1 MIVTYHA
8 AAGYIRRRQF
18 GSAAYSALQRPEPQL
33 DPAADRAGAGVFLWP
48 DEGDQHD
55 PRRADHDRGLH
66 HLSDEWT
73 VNPLVWAGRREQLFS
88 AGAADILPCHGA
100 SGTAARSDRDSLPI
114 WPPARYATGDLGRGP
129 GVAAGCAEYLRC
141 AKCSGHQPALAEW
154 CAGAGPWPAA
164 ALQAAVYYRAGTR

>member
-8 AAGYIRRRQF
+8 AAGYIRRSQF

-48 DEGDQHD
+48 DEGDQHG

-73 VNPLVWAGRREQLFS
+73 VHPLVWAGRREQLFS

-100 SGTAARSDRDSLPI
+100 SGTAARSDRDSLPMA
-114 WPPARYATGDLGRGP
+114 ARSIRYWRPGAWAWCCSRLRGISS
-129 GVAAGCAEYLRC
+129 VR
-141 AKCSGHQPALAEW
+141 QMF
-154 CAGAGPWPAA
+154 
-164 ALQAAVYYRAGTR
+164 R